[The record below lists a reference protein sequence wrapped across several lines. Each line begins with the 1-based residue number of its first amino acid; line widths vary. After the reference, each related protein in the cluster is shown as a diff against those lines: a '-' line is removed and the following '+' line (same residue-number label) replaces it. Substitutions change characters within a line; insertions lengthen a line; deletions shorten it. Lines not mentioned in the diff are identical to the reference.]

1 MEKQWELQY
10 SDYDYGELFV
20 AKAMGVLHFDTS
32 DMTLPTVKR
41 NLKPS
46 PLDEINLKDLAICN
60 RCFRKLI
67 QSGYSP
73 QECFARRPPPMLRSR
88 QCPSYQPRA
97 EEQKTNEQHW
107 RAGARARTLEAHAT
121 SHTPQPCRR
130 TASRYR
136 PAFSG

>member
-1 MEKQWELQY
+1 MEKQWEKQY
-10 SDYDYGELFV
+10 SDYDYGEMFV

-67 QSGYSP
+67 KSGYSP

-97 EEQKTNEQHW
+97 DETKNKRTTLE
-107 RAGARARTLEAHAT
+107 GGRARKDLGNTCNDGIAV
-121 SHTPQPCRR
+121 
-130 TASRYR
+130 
-136 PAFSG
+136 